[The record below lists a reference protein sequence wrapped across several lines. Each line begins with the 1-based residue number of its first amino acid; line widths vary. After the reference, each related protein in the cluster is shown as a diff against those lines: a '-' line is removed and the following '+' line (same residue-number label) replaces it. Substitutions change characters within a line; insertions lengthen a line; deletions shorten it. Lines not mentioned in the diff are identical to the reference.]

1 MIVPTVAKEVIQVST
16 ALWIIGA
23 LVATYLLVRFARS
36 KPFRQAVQEGR
47 AQAQAEVALTRQEI
61 NRGRARLLL
70 GSLDYAMTLDQ
81 DTRVLLI
88 QAMLQTAELPSIVPE
103 DIHDLGNLR
112 IKLNNL
118 AQ

>member
-1 MIVPTVAKEVIQVST
+1 MNA

-47 AQAQAEVALTRQEI
+47 AQAQAEVALTQQEI

-70 GSLDYAMTLDQ
+70 GSLDYAMTLDK
-81 DTRVLLI
+81 DTQVLLI
-88 QAMLQTAELPSIVPE
+88 EAMLQTAKLPSIVPE
-103 DIHDLGNLR
+103 DVNDLGNLR
-112 IKLNNL
+112 IKLDNL